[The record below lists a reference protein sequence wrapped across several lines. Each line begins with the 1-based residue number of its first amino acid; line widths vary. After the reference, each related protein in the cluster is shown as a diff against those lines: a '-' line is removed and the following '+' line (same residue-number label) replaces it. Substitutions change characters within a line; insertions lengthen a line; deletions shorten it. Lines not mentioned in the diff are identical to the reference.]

1 MTAFPQKISL
11 LRRAADRA
19 RSRRRRGFSLVEV
32 LLAVAVLGMAILTI
46 VGLLNA
52 AFESVSSNLRTS
64 QALTVYTRLDGALAD
79 VREFISPEGQA
90 LVSENDLKTKPSFD
104 YVYEWLNGKNGTS
117 WDDALFV
124 VCFSRRVNPDSDE
137 TPQLVMQAIKADSSQ
152 SLPTKDDLDSM
163 DFEGNVYLARVFV
176 SPELE
181 GARVEMNS
189 RGEVLSRTHTQGGTL
204 PSSPDAYARADLP
217 VAVEIYPV
225 AVGSARQSES
235 QTPILSQMLVISR

>member
-19 RSRRRRGFSLVEV
+19 RSHHRRGFSLVEV

-52 AFESVSSNLRTS
+52 AFESVGSNLRTS

-90 LVSENDLKTKPSFD
+90 IVSENDLKTKPSFD

-204 PSSPDAYARADLP
+204 PSSPDAYALAYLP
-217 VAVEIYPV
+217 VTVEIYPF
-225 AVGSARQSES
+225 AVGSSRQSES

>member
-11 LRRAADRA
+11 FRRSAARG

-90 LVSENDLKTKPSFD
+90 IVSENDLKTKPSFD
-104 YVYEWLNGKNGTS
+104 YVYEWLNGKNGES

-137 TPQLVMQAIKADSSQ
+137 TPQLVMQAIKADSPQ

-163 DFEGNVYLARVFV
+163 DFEGNVYLARIFI

-189 RGEVLSRTHTQGGTL
+189 RGEVLSRTHTQGAAL
-204 PSSPDAYARADLP
+204 PSSPDAYALAYLP
-217 VAVEIYPV
+217 VTVEIYPF
-225 AVGSARQSES
+225 AVGSSRQSES

>member
-189 RGEVLSRTHTQGGTL
+189 RGEVLSRTHAQGGTL
-204 PSSPDAYARADLP
+204 PSSPDAYALAYLP
-217 VAVEIYPV
+217 VTVEIYPF
-225 AVGSARQSES
+225 AVGSSRQSES

>member
-19 RSRRRRGFSLVEV
+19 RSRRRGFSLVEV

-204 PSSPDAYARADLP
+204 PSSPDAYALAYLP
-217 VAVEIYPV
+217 VTVEIYPF
-225 AVGSARQSES
+225 AVGSSRQSES